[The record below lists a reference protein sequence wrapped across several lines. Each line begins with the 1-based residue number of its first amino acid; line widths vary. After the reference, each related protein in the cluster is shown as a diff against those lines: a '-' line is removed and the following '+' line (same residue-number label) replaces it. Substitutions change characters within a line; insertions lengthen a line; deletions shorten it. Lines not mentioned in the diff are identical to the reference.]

1 MKFAQLAYSGVEHAV
16 RLVQAFSGIHF
27 PTLLALFARKVEG
40 LLFDV
45 VATKCCK
52 NASIGIAMPARLQ
65 VAS

>member
-1 MKFAQLAYSGVEHAV
+1 MFAQLAYSVVEHAV

-27 PTLLALFARKVEG
+27 PTVLASFASIVEG

-52 NASIGIAMPARLQ
+52 NASFGIAMPVCLQ
-65 VAS
+65 VVS